1 MFCIWVIFDFENKT
15 MNDITI
21 VILLRVLLKYVR
33 LYIILNIF
41 YYFENIASTVLIKC
55 TTI

>member
-41 YYFENIASTVLIKC
+41 YYFENIA
-55 TTI
+55 